1 MTDAHDL
8 AAALL
13 DEAALD
19 GFVAAWRAG
28 RLPKAAWT
36 HAAHV
41 AVCAYHAWPDVPHEA
56 LSDAMRRGIRAYN
69 EAVGTPNT
77 ATSGYHET
85 LTRFWC
91 GVVAARLADTRPPTR
106 LEGVRDAVAAF
117 GNARALHREYYDVDV
132 VGDPVARASW
142 VPPAR
147 RQTETSRTSF

>member
-1 MTDAHDL
+1 MLDVHDL
-8 AAALL
+8 ASALHN
-13 DEAALD
+13 DAALD

-28 RLPKAAWT
+28 RLPKASWT

-41 AVCAYHAWPDVPHEA
+41 AVCAYHAWPDVAPEP
-56 LSDAMRRGIRAYN
+56 LTDAMRRGIRAFN

-91 GVVAARLADTRPPTR
+91 GVVADRLADTRPPTR

-117 GNARALHREYYDVDV
+117 GEARALHREYYDFDV
-132 VGDPVARASW
+132 VRDAVARASW
-142 VPPAR
+142 VPPTR
-147 RQTETSRTSF
+147 RQTETSRSSF